1 MDKFIGKINGVE
13 YASREEFCKVLG
25 ELKPEDIKSISL
37 VEQSTNEAPE
47 KNETPKPEKK
57 ELLNQD
63 ANETI
68 ETLFDLFGSFVK
80 SLKNH
85 NKPVQKTCECDKNEM
100 WGCDPDQKTCGCEK
114 KDKKTE
120 QQEQQFFNEIV
131 EHFAFNETTY
141 EFTGGELDELE
152 LDKFDGLLARR
163 AKEFA
168 ELDWDSFNL
177 DSFDRDVLTDL
188 RDVLTD
194 LREEFAARYSKACR
208 SNEKMVEEQHKLDD
222 RLAKVER
229 LIDAYK
235 DLEMDT
241 DKAEE
246 EYKKLQR
253 EFDILDNKGNY
264 YDLLKHYYAEI
275 IGVIDAQY

>member
-37 VEQSTNEAPE
+37 VAQSTNEEDMPHEE
-47 KNETPKPEKK
+47 KEPTKPEKK
-57 ELLNQD
+57 ELSD
-63 ANETI
+63 YDTNETI

-85 NKPVQKTCECDKNEM
+85 NKPVQKTCGCDKTDLC
-100 WGCDPDQKTCGCEK
+100 GCDPDQKACACNK
-114 KDKKTE
+114 NDCKKKTE
-120 QQEQQFFNEIV
+120 QTEQQFFKEIV
-131 EHFAFNETTY
+131 ERFAFNETTY

-163 AKEFA
+163 AKEFS
-168 ELDWDSFNL
+168 ELDWDSFDL

-188 RDVLTD
+188 R
-194 LREEFAARYSKACR
+194 EEFAERYSKASR
-208 SNEKMVEEQHKLDD
+208 SNEKTLEEQHRLDD
-222 RLAKVER
+222 RLAKIER

-235 DLEMDT
+235 DLDMDT
-241 DKAEE
+241 YKAEE
-246 EYKKLQR
+246 DYKKFQR

-264 YDLLKHYYAEI
+264 YNLLKHYYAEI

>member
-13 YASREEFCKVLG
+13 YANREEFCKVLG

-37 VEQSTNEAPE
+37 VEQSTNETPE

-85 NKPVQKTCECDKNEM
+85 NKPVQKTCGCDKKEL
-100 WGCDPDQKTCGCEK
+100 WGCDPEQKTCGCDKNDSE
-114 KDKKTE
+114 KKTE
-120 QQEQQFFNEIV
+120 QQFFNDIV
-131 EHFAFNETTY
+131 ERFAFNETTY

-168 ELDWDSFNL
+168 ELDWDSFDL
-177 DSFDRDVLTDL
+177 DSFDRDM
-188 RDVLTD
+188 LTD
-194 LREEFAARYSKACR
+194 LREEFAERYSKARR
-208 SNEKMVEEQHKLDD
+208 SNEKTLEEQHKLDD

-235 DLEMDT
+235 DLDMDT
-241 DKAEE
+241 DKAED

>member
-37 VEQSTNEAPE
+37 VEQSTNEEDTPHEE
-47 KNETPKPEKK
+47 KEQTKPEKK

-85 NKPVQKTCECDKNEM
+85 NKPVQKTCGCDKNELC
-100 WGCDPDQKTCGCEK
+100 GCDKNDSK
-114 KDKKTE
+114 KKTE
-120 QQEQQFFNEIV
+120 QTEQQFFKDIV
-131 EHFAFNETTY
+131 ERFAFKETTY

-163 AKEFA
+163 AKEFS
-168 ELDWDSFNL
+168 ELDWDSFDL
-177 DSFDRDVLTDL
+177 DSFDRDM
-188 RDVLTD
+188 LTD
-194 LREEFAARYSKACR
+194 LREEFAERYSKASR
-208 SNEKMVEEQHKLDD
+208 SNEKTLEEQHKLDD

>member
-37 VEQSTNEAPE
+37 VEQSTNETPE

-57 ELLNQD
+57 EMSNYD
-63 ANETI
+63 TNETI
-68 ETLFDLFGSFVK
+68 EILFDLFGSFVK
-80 SLKNH
+80 LLKNH
-85 NKPVQKTCECDKNEM
+85 NKPAQKTCECDKTELC
-100 WGCDPDQKTCGCEK
+100 GCDPDQKACACNK

-120 QQEQQFFNEIV
+120 QEFFNEIV
-131 EHFAFNETTY
+131 ERFAFNETTY

-152 LDKFDGLLARR
+152 LDKFNGLLARR
-163 AKEFA
+163 AKEFS
-168 ELDWDSFNL
+168 ELDWDSFDL

-188 RDVLTD
+188 R
-194 LREEFAARYSKACR
+194 EEFAGRYSKASR
-208 SNEKMVEEQHKLDD
+208 SNEKTLEEQHRLDD
-222 RLAKVER
+222 RLAKIER

-235 DLEMDT
+235 DLDMDT
-241 DKAEE
+241 YKAEE
-246 EYKKLQR
+246 DYKKFQR

>member
-13 YASREEFCKVLG
+13 YANREEFCKVLG

-47 KNETPKPEKK
+47 KTETPKHEKK
-57 ELLNQD
+57 ELLNDD

-85 NKPVQKTCECDKNEM
+85 NKPVQKTCGCDKNEL
-100 WGCDPDQKTCGCEK
+100 WGCDSDQKACACNKNDGK
-114 KDKKTE
+114 KKT
-120 QQEQQFFNEIV
+120 EQQFFNEIV
-131 EHFAFNETTY
+131 ERFAFKETTY

-168 ELDWDSFNL
+168 ELDWDSFDL
-177 DSFDRDVLTDL
+177 DSFDRDMLTE
-188 RDVLTD
+188 
-194 LREEFAARYSKACR
+194 LREEFAERYSKACH
-208 SNEKMVEEQHKLDD
+208 SNEKMVSEQHKLDD

-246 EYKKLQR
+246 EYKKLQC

>member
-13 YASREEFCKVLG
+13 YANREEFCKVLG

-37 VEQSTNEAPE
+37 VEQSTSEEDTPHEE
-47 KNETPKPEKK
+47 KEPTKPEKK
-57 ELLNQD
+57 ELSGYD

-85 NKPVQKTCECDKNEM
+85 NKPVQKTCGCDKNELC
-100 WGCDPDQKTCGCEK
+100 GCGPDQKTCGCEK
-114 KDKKTE
+114 NDSEKKT
-120 QQEQQFFNEIV
+120 EQQFFNEIV
-131 EHFAFNETTY
+131 ERFAFKETTY

-168 ELDWDSFNL
+168 ELDWDSFDL
-177 DSFDRDVLTDL
+177 DSFDRDM
-188 RDVLTD
+188 LTD
-194 LREEFAARYSKACR
+194 LREEFAERYSKASR
-208 SNEKMVEEQHKLDD
+208 SNEKTLEEQHKLDD
-222 RLAKVER
+222 RLAKLER

-235 DLEMDT
+235 DLDMDT
-241 DKAEE
+241 DKAED
-246 EYKKLQR
+246 EYKKLQC

>member
-1 MDKFIGKINGVE
+1 M
-13 YASREEFCKVLG
+13 
-25 ELKPEDIKSISL
+25 
-37 VEQSTNEAPE
+37 
-47 KNETPKPEKK
+47 
-57 ELLNQD
+57 
-63 ANETI
+63 
-68 ETLFDLFGSFVK
+68 
-80 SLKNH
+80 
-85 NKPVQKTCECDKNEM
+85 
-100 WGCDPDQKTCGCEK
+100 
-114 KDKKTE
+114 
-120 QQEQQFFNEIV
+120 
-131 EHFAFNETTY
+131 
-141 EFTGGELDELE
+141 DELE

-168 ELDWDSFNL
+168 ELDWDSFDL
-177 DSFDRDVLTDL
+177 DSFDRDM
-188 RDVLTD
+188 LTD
-194 LREEFAARYSKACR
+194 LREEFAERYSKASR
-208 SNEKMVEEQHKLDD
+208 SNEKTLEEQHKLDN

-246 EYKKLQR
+246 EYKKLQC

>member
-37 VEQSTNEAPE
+37 VEQSTNETQE

-57 ELLNQD
+57 ELSDYD

-85 NKPVQKTCECDKNEM
+85 NKPVQKTCGCDKTDLC
-100 WGCDPDQKTCGCEK
+100 GCDPDQKACACNK
-114 KDKKTE
+114 NDCKKKTE
-120 QQEQQFFNEIV
+120 QTEQQFFKEIV
-131 EHFAFNETTY
+131 ERFAFNETTY

-163 AKEFA
+163 AKEFS
-168 ELDWDSFNL
+168 ELDWDSFDL

-188 RDVLTD
+188 R
-194 LREEFAARYSKACR
+194 EEFAERYSKASR
-208 SNEKMVEEQHKLDD
+208 SNEKTLEEQHRLDD
-222 RLAKVER
+222 RLAKIER

-235 DLEMDT
+235 DLDMDT
-241 DKAEE
+241 YKAEE
-246 EYKKLQR
+246 DYKKFQR

-264 YDLLKHYYAEI
+264 YNLLKHYYAEI

>member
-37 VEQSTNEAPE
+37 VEQSTNETHEE
-47 KNETPKPEKK
+47 KEPTKPEKK

-85 NKPVQKTCECDKNEM
+85 NKPVQKTC
-100 WGCDPDQKTCGCEK
+100 GCDPDQKACACK
-114 KDKKTE
+114 KDDCKKKTE
-120 QQEQQFFNEIV
+120 QQEKQFFNEIV

-168 ELDWDSFNL
+168 ELDWDSFDL
-177 DSFDRDVLTDL
+177 DSFNYDALTE
-188 RDVLTD
+188 
-194 LREEFAARYSKACR
+194 LREEFAARYSKACH

>member
-37 VEQSTNEAPE
+37 VEQSTNETPE

-57 ELLNQD
+57 ELSGYD

-85 NKPVQKTCECDKNEM
+85 NKPVQKTCGCDKNEM
-100 WGCDPDQKTCGCEK
+100 CGCDS
-114 KDKKTE
+114 DKKTFGCE
-120 QQEQQFFNEIV
+120 EQQFFNEIV
-131 EHFAFNETTY
+131 ERFAFNETTY

-163 AKEFA
+163 AKEFS
-168 ELDWDSFNL
+168 ELDWDSFDL
-177 DSFDRDVLTDL
+177 DSFNYDALTE
-188 RDVLTD
+188 

-208 SNEKMVEEQHKLDD
+208 SNEKMVEEQHKLDN

-246 EYKKLQR
+246 EYKKLQC

>member
-13 YASREEFCKVLG
+13 YATREEFCKVLG

-37 VEQSTNEAPE
+37 IEQSTNEAPE
-47 KNETPKPEKK
+47 KNDTPKHEKK
-57 ELLNQD
+57 ELSGYD

-85 NKPVQKTCECDKNEM
+85 NKPVQKTCGCDKTDLC
-100 WGCDPDQKTCGCEK
+100 GCDPDQKACACNK
-114 KDKKTE
+114 NDCKKKTE
-120 QQEQQFFNEIV
+120 QTEQQFFNEIV

-168 ELDWDSFNL
+168 ELDWDSFDL
-177 DSFDRDVLTDL
+177 DSFDRDMLTE
-188 RDVLTD
+188 
-194 LREEFAARYSKACR
+194 LREEFAERYSKACR
-208 SNEKMVEEQHKLDD
+208 SNEKTVEEQHKLDD

-246 EYKKLQR
+246 EYKKLQC

>member
-37 VEQSTNEAPE
+37 VEQSTNETPE
-47 KNETPKPEKK
+47 KDETPKPEKK
-57 ELLNQD
+57 ELSGYD

-85 NKPVQKTCECDKNEM
+85 NKPVQKTCVCDKNELC
-100 WGCDPDQKTCGCEK
+100 GCDKNDSEK
-114 KDKKTE
+114 KI
-120 QQEQQFFNEIV
+120 EQQFFNDIV
-131 EHFAFNETTY
+131 DRFAFKETTY

-163 AKEFA
+163 AKEFS
-168 ELDWDSFNL
+168 ELDWDSFDL

-188 RDVLTD
+188 R
-194 LREEFAARYSKACR
+194 EEFAERYSKASR
-208 SNEKMVEEQHKLDD
+208 SNEKTLEEQHKLDD
-222 RLAKVER
+222 RLAKLER

-235 DLEMDT
+235 DLDMDT
-241 DKAEE
+241 DKAED

>member
-37 VEQSTNEAPE
+37 VEQSTNEEDTPHEE
-47 KNETPKPEKK
+47 KEPTKSEKK
-57 ELLNQD
+57 ELLNYD

-85 NKPVQKTCECDKNEM
+85 NKPVQKTCGCDKNEM
-100 WGCDPDQKTCGCEK
+100 CGCDKDACKERAEQPNK
-114 KDKKTE
+114 KRYSLKE
-120 QQEQQFFNEIV
+120 LV
-131 EHFAFNETTY
+131 EHFTFKETTY

-168 ELDWDSFNL
+168 GLDWDSFDW
-177 DSFDRDVLTDL
+177 DSFNYDALTE
-188 RDVLTD
+188 
-194 LREEFAARYSKACR
+194 LREEFAERYSKACR

-229 LIDAYK
+229 LIGAYK

>member
-13 YASREEFCKVLG
+13 YVNREEFCKVLG

-37 VEQSTNEAPE
+37 VEQSTNEEDTPHEE
-47 KNETPKPEKK
+47 KEPTKSEKK
-57 ELLNQD
+57 ELSNYD

-85 NKPVQKTCECDKNEM
+85 NKPVQKTCGCDKNN
-100 WGCDPDQKTCGCEK
+100 
-114 KDKKTE
+114 KKT
-120 QQEQQFFNEIV
+120 EQQFFNEIV
-131 EHFAFNETTY
+131 DRFAFKETTY

-163 AKEFA
+163 AKEFS
-168 ELDWDSFNL
+168 ELDWDSFDL

-188 RDVLTD
+188 R
-194 LREEFAARYSKACR
+194 EEFAERYSKASR
-208 SNEKMVEEQHKLDD
+208 SNEKTLEEQHKLDD
-222 RLAKVER
+222 RLAKLER

-235 DLEMDT
+235 DLDMDT
-241 DKAEE
+241 DKAED

>member
-37 VEQSTNEAPE
+37 VEQSTNEAPD
-47 KNETPKPEKK
+47 ETPKPEKK
-57 ELLNQD
+57 ELSGYD

-85 NKPVQKTCECDKNEM
+85 NKPVQKTCGCDKNEM
-100 WGCDPDQKTCGCEK
+100 CGCDKDACKERAEQPNK
-114 KDKKTE
+114 KRYSLKE
-120 QQEQQFFNEIV
+120 LV
-131 EHFAFNETTY
+131 EHFAFKETTY

-168 ELDWDSFNL
+168 GLDWDSFDW
-177 DSFDRDVLTDL
+177 DSFNYDALTE
-188 RDVLTD
+188 
-194 LREEFAARYSKACR
+194 LREEFAERYSKACR

-229 LIDAYK
+229 LINAYK

-241 DKAEE
+241 EKAEE
-246 EYKKLQR
+246 EYKKLQC

>member
-37 VEQSTNEAPE
+37 VEQSTNETTE

-57 ELLNQD
+57 ELSNYD
-63 ANETI
+63 TNETI

-85 NKPVQKTCECDKNEM
+85 NKPVQKACECDKTELC
-100 WGCDPDQKTCGCEK
+100 GCDPDQKACACNKNDGK
-114 KDKKTE
+114 KKTE
-120 QQEQQFFNEIV
+120 QTEQQFFNEIV
-131 EHFAFNETTY
+131 ERFAFNETTY

-163 AKEFA
+163 AKEFS
-168 ELDWDSFNL
+168 ELDWDSFDL

-188 RDVLTD
+188 R
-194 LREEFAARYSKACR
+194 EEFAERYSKACR
-208 SNEKMVEEQHKLDD
+208 SNEKTLEEQHRLDD
-222 RLAKVER
+222 RLAKIER

-235 DLEMDT
+235 DLDMDT
-241 DKAEE
+241 YKAEE
-246 EYKKLQR
+246 DYKKFQR

>member
-13 YASREEFCKVLG
+13 YATREEFCKVLG

-37 VEQSTNEAPE
+37 VAQSTNEEDTSHEE
-47 KNETPKPEKK
+47 KEQTKPEKK
-57 ELLNQD
+57 ELSD
-63 ANETI
+63 YDTNETI

-85 NKPVQKTCECDKNEM
+85 NKPVQKTCGCDKTDLC
-100 WGCDPDQKTCGCEK
+100 GCDPDQKACACNK
-114 KDKKTE
+114 NDCKKKTE
-120 QQEQQFFNEIV
+120 QTEQQFFKEIV
-131 EHFAFNETTY
+131 ERFAFNETTY

-168 ELDWDSFNL
+168 ELDWDSFDL
-177 DSFDRDVLTDL
+177 DSFDRDI
-188 RDVLTD
+188 LTD
-194 LREEFAARYSKACR
+194 LREEFAGRYSKASR

-246 EYKKLQR
+246 EYKKLQC